1 MTSIGGVSTLVLILI
16 LSFAIDRVVK
26 AILFLLSFVGPWATR
41 FPDPLLLEDPTER
54 ARAEKQ
60 QKLTYY
66 ILAGFLGLIV
76 VAIYGNVRVFQALGY
91 QAANVVLDSIA
102 TGIILMA
109 GSDLISKVLQVSGMG
124 GGPEPSSQPIEITG
138 KLILENKNAA
148 RSDESLS

>member
-26 AILFLLSFVGPWATR
+26 AVLFLLSFLGLWARR

-54 ARAEKQ
+54 AKAEKQ
-60 QKLTYY
+60 QKLIYY
-66 ILAGFLGLIV
+66 ILAGFLGLVV

-109 GSDLISKVLQVSGMG
+109 GSDVISKVMQLSGMG
-124 GGPEPSSQPIEITG
+124 GTSESSSQPIEITG
-138 KLILENKNAA
+138 KLILENK
-148 RSDESLS
+148 SSTKPDES